1 LIKEITIANFKNYES
16 AHAVFTPKLNF
27 ITGLNGSGKTN
38 LLDAIHYICV
48 TKSVNTARD
57 LYNVRFGSD
66 FLRIAAKILKNDKG
80 HDVVMKVRPGKLKE
94 VALNGQPR
102 DKLADHIGFQPVVI
116 LTPGDQSL
124 IEGASAERRRFLDF
138 YLCQTNRQYMLALMQ
153 YNRLLHQRNALL
165 KMYGRTTDGEL
176 LNSYSEKMAPLALDI
191 SNVREEFLTALNP
204 LVVELTSKVSNSRDH
219 VSLEYKCDL
228 QGGDYLE
235 IAKGSFEH
243 DKNLGRTSRGIHRD
257 DMIFK
262 LEDGAMRRFG
272 SQGQRKSYLIAL
284 HLALRDYLVKHTDN
298 APLILLDDIFDKLD
312 DKRVISLLNILGQ
325 DDYGQVF
332 ITDARDERVGD
343 ICAQLKWESKVFVI
357 ADGKISSVQEYNIE
371 E

>member
-1 LIKEITIANFKNYES
+1 
-16 AHAVFTPKLNF
+16 VFTPKLNF

-38 LLDAIHYICV
+38 LLDAIHYACV

-57 LYNVRFGSD
+57 LYIVRFESD
-66 FLRIAAKILKNDKG
+66 FFRIEAQIVKG
-80 HDVVMKVRPGKLKE
+80 TNTHEIVVKVKPGKVKE
-94 VALNGQPR
+94 VALNGKALE
-102 DKLADHIGFQPVVI
+102 KLADHIGFQPVVI

-138 YLCQTNRQYMLALMQ
+138 YLSQTDRHYLTAMMQ
-153 YNRLLHQRNALL
+153 YNRILHQRNALL
-165 KMYGRTTDGEL
+165 KTYGRSTDSLL
-176 LNSYSEKMAPLALDI
+176 LNSYSEKMAPLAAEISKARDI
-191 SNVREEFLTALNP
+191 FLSSLNP
-204 LVVELTSKVSNSRDH
+204 LVVKLTQQVSNMRDI
-219 VSLEYKCDL
+219 VSLEYKSDL
-228 QGGDYLE
+228 RGLDFLE
-235 IAKGSFEH
+235 VAKSTLDH

-262 LEDGAMRRFG
+262 LDEGALRRFG

-284 HLALRDYLVKHTDN
+284 HLALRDYLVQHTDV

-312 DKRVISLLNILGQ
+312 DERVMSLLNILGQ

-332 ITDARDERVGD
+332 ITDARDERVGQ
-343 ICAQLKWESKVFVI
+343 ICAQLKWESKVF
-357 ADGKISSVQEYNIE
+357 KIENGQITSEEEFNTNDIDIE

>member
-1 LIKEITIANFKNYES
+1 MISEILVTNFKNYES
-16 AHAVFTPKLNF
+16 ARAVFTPKLNF

-57 LYNVRFGSD
+57 VYNVRFGSD
-66 FLRIAAKILKNDKG
+66 FFRIEAKIVKDAQS
-80 HDVVMKVRPGKLKE
+80 HEVVMKVRPGKLKE
-94 VALNGQPR
+94 VSLNGSPLDR
-102 DKLADHIGFQPVVI
+102 LADLIGFQPVVI

-138 YLCQTNRQYMLALMQ
+138 YLSQTDRSYLHALMQ
-153 YNRLLHQRNALL
+153 YNRILHQRNALL
-165 KMYGRTTDGEL
+165 KTYGRNTDVVL
-176 LNSYSEKMAPLALDI
+176 LNSYSEKMAPLAHEISEARKLFLD
-191 SNVREEFLTALNP
+191 ALNP
-204 LVVELTSKVSNSRDH
+204 LVVELTGKVSNMRDH
-219 VSLEYKCDL
+219 VSLEYKSDL
-228 QGGDYLE
+228 KGLE
-235 IAKGSFEH
+235 FMDVVKSSMDH
-243 DKNLGRTSRGIHRD
+243 DRILGRTSRGIHRD

-262 LEDGAMRRFG
+262 LEDGALRRFG

-284 HLALRDYLVKHTDN
+284 HLALRDYLVRHTDN

-312 DKRVISLLNILGQ
+312 DERVISLLNILGQ

-332 ITDARDERVGD
+332 ITDARDERVSD
-343 ICAQLKWESKVFVI
+343 ICSRLKWESKVFTI
-357 ADGKISSVQEYNIE
+357 ENGKISAEEEFNIE